1 MTQLDHAL
9 SVQGLIM
16 RMTRLDNLGKPVI
29 DPEASYVTKAFVSVS
44 FTPNYNEG
52 ASIQTVNASGAKC
65 LNYKIPDTLDSVSLE
80 LSVCAPGPEI
90 TEILAGGSILT
101 ATIDQEDYN
110 TGWASP
116 KLGSSGRED
125 GSSGVSLE
133 VWSRAAEDD
142 HDAYQ
147 LPYWHYLF
155 PKTTLRASGSRV
167 IEAENAVANTFEGNA
182 SGNVNFGKG
191 PDGNWAWPAATDRPF
206 MWGRVAED
214 DLPTT
219 FDYVAVTANT
229 P

>member
-1 MTQLDHAL
+1 M
-9 SVQGLIM
+9 G
-16 RMTRLDNLGKPVI
+16 MTRLDNLGEPVI

-44 FTPNYNEG
+44 FTPEYNEG

-101 ATIDQEDYN
+101 ATIGQEDYN

-182 SGNVNFGKG
+182 SGNINFGKG

>member
-16 RMTRLDNLGKPVI
+16 RMTRLDKLGKPVI

-44 FTPNYNEG
+44 FTPEYNEG

-101 ATIDQEDYN
+101 ATIGTEDYN

-133 VWSRAAEDD
+133 VWSRAAEGD

-155 PKTTLRASGSRV
+155 PKASLRASGSRV
-167 IEAENAVANTFEGNA
+167 IEAENAVANTFEGSA
-182 SGNVNFGKG
+182 SGNINFGKG
-191 PDGNWAWPAATDRPF
+191 PDGNWAWPTATDRPF

-219 FDYVAVTANT
+219 FDYVAVTKT